1 MWEGDLSPAENPKPA
16 LTGAILVVEDEIL
29 IRLDTAD
36 YLRAQGFAVVEAS
49 NAHEAI
55 EILGSG
61 VSISVVFTDVRMPGS
76 LDGVDLAKHIVS
88 NYPRILVM
96 ITSGHVRAEDITPGL
111 PAPITKPYSLTKLVE
126 TINRHWSGKN
136 E

>member
-1 MWEGDLSPAENPKPA
+1 
-16 LTGAILVVEDEIL
+16 
-29 IRLDTAD
+29 
-36 YLRAQGFAVVEAS
+36 
-49 NAHEAI
+49 
-55 EILGSG
+55 

-96 ITSGHVRAEDITPGL
+96 ITSGHVRAEDIPPGL

>member
-1 MWEGDLSPAENPKPA
+1 MSPAENLQPG

-49 NAHEAI
+49 NADEAV
-55 EILGSG
+55 EILRSG
-61 VSISVVFTDVRMPGS
+61 VAISLVFTDVRMPGS
-76 LDGVDLAKHIVS
+76 LDGLDLARHIGS
-88 NYPRILVM
+88 NYPGIHVM
-96 ITSGHVRAEDITPGL
+96 ITSGHVRAEDVPAGL
-111 PAPITKPYSLTKLVE
+111 PGPIAKPYSLIRVVE
-126 TINRHWSGKN
+126 AINKHLSGKN